1 MKQMLPKVTKNNKGR
16 IFSEF
21 RLNKL
26 NKSGFQIQQNYG
38 YQGLEQEKWED
49 IRVKTS
55 SYKVSFWESNY
66 SMVTIVDKHYIIYY
80 TLETCL
86 ESAS

>member
-38 YQGLEQEKWED
+38 SRKLTAITQVERGEMSL
-49 IRVKTS
+49 IG
-55 SYKVSFWESNY
+55 Y
-66 SMVTIVDKHYIIYY
+66 SRNLALLQKNKK
-80 TLETCL
+80 
-86 ESAS
+86 